1 MFNSYV
7 KLQEGK
13 LGNLE
18 QNAIGVIFVGFFTI
32 VITHN
37 T

>member
-7 KLQEGK
+7 NLQEGK

-18 QNAIGVIFVGFFTI
+18 QNAVGVIFVGFSPL
-32 VITHN
+32 
-37 T
+37 